1 MCNFPAA
8 LNAGRQKS
16 LMMMISAESNKN
28 GAAARHVTID
38 ALMND
43 SRTGT
48 DVTADPSES
57 TTSPNYNIRH
67 KKFEAEGKKANV
79 DERD

>member
-1 MCNFPAA
+1 
-8 LNAGRQKS
+8 
-16 LMMMISAESNKN
+16 
-28 GAAARHVTID
+28 
-38 ALMND
+38 MND

>member
-67 KKFEAEGKKANV
+67 KKFDSRRQKSKM
-79 DERD
+79 